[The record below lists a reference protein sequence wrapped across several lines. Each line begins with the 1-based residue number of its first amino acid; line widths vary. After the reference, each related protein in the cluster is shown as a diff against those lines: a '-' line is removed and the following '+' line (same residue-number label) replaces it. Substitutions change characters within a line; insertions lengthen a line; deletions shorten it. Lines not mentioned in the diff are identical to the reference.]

1 MGAFPPVNIEDFI
14 RISVEK
20 LAPSVSML
28 PLVLKKQAQD
38 LGLSGPVPP
47 AKIELLIKN
56 TVTAVEYFSGKE
68 EAIRVRRYMKK
79 ILKAMA
85 PEYFNSKYML

>member
-1 MGAFPPVNIEDFI
+1 MGAFPPVDTEKFI
-14 RISVEK
+14 RITIEK
-20 LAPSVSML
+20 MGDSVSML
-28 PLVLKKQAQD
+28 PLVLKKQAGD

-56 TVTAVEYFSGKE
+56 TVTAIEYFSGKE
-68 EAIRVRRYMKK
+68 DAIRVRRYMKK